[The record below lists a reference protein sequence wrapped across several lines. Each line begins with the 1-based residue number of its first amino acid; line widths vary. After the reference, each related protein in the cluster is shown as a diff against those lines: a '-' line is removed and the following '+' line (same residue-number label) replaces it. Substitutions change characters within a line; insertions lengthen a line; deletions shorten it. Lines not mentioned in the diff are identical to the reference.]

1 VSAAVTAA
9 GGARLERRAALRAV
23 LVGSGAALAALSA
36 RAFAEGVDAVLAA
49 ADDAALLS
57 TLAVLEDTA
66 VYVCTTAGPNL
77 SRPPLPGYAQSFLTH
92 HRDHRD
98 LLVKTIRGLRAPPPR
113 TDQPHPDAVPTA
125 PGEAPAVAALLDV
138 EGRLLGAQ
146 HAALAAL
153 GAQPLRVLVA
163 SIFGVD
169 ARHAAVWRSARGQN
183 PVPASF
189 VTGP

>member
-1 VSAAVTAA
+1 VSAAVTA
-9 GGARLERRAALRAV
+9 GDARLERRAALRAV

-36 RAFAEGVDAVLAA
+36 RAFAEGVDAALAA

-77 SRPPLPGYAQSFLTH
+77 TRPPLPGYAQSFLTH

-98 LLVKTIRGLRAPPPR
+98 LLVKTIRGLRAPPPG
-113 TDQPHPDAVPTA
+113 TDQPHADAVPTA

-138 EGRLLGAQ
+138 EGRLLGAH

>member
-1 VSAAVTAA
+1 VSAAVTVT
-9 GGARLERRAALRAV
+9 GDPRLERRAALRTV
-23 LVGSGAALAALSA
+23 LVGGGAALAALAA

-77 SRPPLPGYAQSFLTH
+77 TRPPLPGYAQSFLAH

-98 LLVKTIRGLRAPPPR
+98 LLVKTIRGLRAPAPR
-113 TDQPHPDAVPTA
+113 IDQAHADAGPTA
-125 PGEAPAVAALLDV
+125 PGEAAAVAALLDV

-146 HAALAAL
+146 HAALAVL
-153 GAQPLRVLVA
+153 GAQPHRVLAA

-169 ARHAAVWRSARGQN
+169 ARHAAVWRSARGEN

-189 VTGP
+189 VTGG